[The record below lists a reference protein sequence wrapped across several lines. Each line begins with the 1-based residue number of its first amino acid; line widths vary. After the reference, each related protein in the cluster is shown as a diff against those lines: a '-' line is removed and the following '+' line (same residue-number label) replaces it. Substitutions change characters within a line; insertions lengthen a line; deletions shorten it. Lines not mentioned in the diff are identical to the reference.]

1 MRPVILFRDCL
12 DWLISRYS
20 LRERSDY
27 AIKDDRYELI
37 LNQISDYKKYITY
50 WLNYTNQNKPDQ
62 FLLID
67 FESLIKDEK
76 NFY

>member
-1 MRPVILFRDCL
+1 MQLKMIDNV
-12 DWLISRYS
+12 
-20 LRERSDY
+20 
-27 AIKDDRYELI
+27 

-76 NFY
+76 RLLLKF